1 MAVRVSRYEVLS
13 VSPMDDVPAL
23 RGVEVSSP
31 QAGREDDVYVLPVA
45 GLLTGQESRAVAVEV
60 VYHDRVLRTAPV
72 FGESRF
78 EILIGLVGLKLE
90 SELLL
95 QAVLENDERV
105 PFASITVR
113 RRPLE
118 SGFEPTINP
127 LILTG
132 LGRSGTT
139 WLMKMFASHPEIVVF
154 RHFPYEYSVAK
165 YWMHVLRVLS
175 EPASLTESADQDFQ
189 GDLHWVGHNPFHD
202 QTVFERPELG
212 GWLGRDYV
220 EQLATFCQSAIEEWY
235 SRVTRAQ
242 GQDAPAYFA
251 EKMGPSYLPLLTRE
265 LYPKSK
271 EVVLVRDFRDVAC
284 SMREFDAGRPGQFDP
299 MYGGSRNEDVPPQ
312 LLVEAFAMQ
321 NTWRTRGDHAHL
333 VRYEDM
339 VARPAETLTAL
350 LDYVEIDSS
359 QQTVERVLSQAAQ
372 DLPQLPGSTAD
383 PDLVETH
390 RTIADP
396 KDTIGRWRLN
406 GGDARENI
414 YWDAFGEVLEG
425 FGYTKSGSLE

>member
-1 MAVRVSRYEVLS
+1 M
-13 VSPMDDVPAL
+13 
-23 RGVEVSSP
+23 
-31 QAGREDDVYVLPVA
+31 
-45 GLLTGQESRAVAVEV
+45 
-60 VYHDRVLRTAPV
+60 
-72 FGESRF
+72 
-78 EILIGLVGLKLE
+78 GLKLE

-242 GQDAPAYFA
+242 GQDAAAHFA

-339 VARPAETLTAL
+339 VAAAGRDPH
-350 LDYVEIDSS
+350 
-359 QQTVERVLSQAAQ
+359 RVARLRRDRFLATDRRARCSAR
-372 DLPQLPGSTAD
+372 LHRTCPQLPGSTAD